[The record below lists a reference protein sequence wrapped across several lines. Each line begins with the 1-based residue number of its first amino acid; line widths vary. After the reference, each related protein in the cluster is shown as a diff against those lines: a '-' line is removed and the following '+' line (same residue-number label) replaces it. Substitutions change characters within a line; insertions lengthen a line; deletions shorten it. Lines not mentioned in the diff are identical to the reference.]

1 MRVLRSYLIIASLF
15 VACGPGSEASPA
27 VPRAV
32 EGHWTASGLEPF
44 TADRVVALASDRPV
58 VTALWATWCTPCIEE
73 MPELE
78 AFQRAHPD
86 VVVLGLATDT
96 TAKAAIQAV
105 FDKVRPSYA
114 QGLLAGGEGPFLAR
128 LGLEWDGVLPK
139 TVVTRGG
146 ISVLLRPPVTRAS
159 LEAALEVPP

>member
-1 MRVLRSYLIIASLF
+1 
-15 VACGPGSEASPA
+15 
-27 VPRAV
+27 
-32 EGHWTASGLEPF
+32 
-44 TADRVVALASDRPV
+44 
-58 VTALWATWCTPCIEE
+58 

-86 VVVLGLATDT
+86 VVVLGLATDI

-139 TVVTRGG
+139 TVLTRGG
-146 ISVLLRPPVTRAS
+146 TSVLLTPPVTHAS
-159 LEAALEVPP
+159 LEAALKAPR